1 MELGILEKIL
11 KVGNIHR
18 KPGFNTL
25 LLSKN
30 IYIYF
35 FSSCEVCY
43 VYYPT
48 ANVKHMSL
56 QEPQRKLLMTYLS
69 KLASEFL
76 LCKYISLSMPLIQI
90 PAILDISTKY

>member
-25 LLSKN
+25 LLSKFF
-30 IYIYF
+30 F

-76 LCKYISLSMPLIQI
+76 LCKYISVSMPLIQI
-90 PAILDISTKY
+90 PAILDNSTKY